1 MLTRLAIQGISIL
14 SDVSLE
20 LGPGLNV
27 LTGEPGSGKSL
38 LLSSLALLAG
48 QRANAELVRE
58 GALEARVEA
67 CFRVGDEER
76 RFERVLARKGR
87 SRATLDGRAL
97 PLTSLADGVRA
108 LLTVTA
114 QHAHVAL
121 ADPLLF
127 LRALDASCPEL
138 GAEYARVHAELV
150 SAQAVLSEAGELAR
164 RADREL
170 DSLRHDLGELERL
183 DGAWLEPELLRERL
197 AALRASEQVGMAC
210 AHLADTL
217 IEREPSVERELRGL
231 VAEFERIGHLS
242 RADQVREA
250 LLAALGAVADAARAA
265 ERLQGEVLEEPGE
278 LERLE
283 EQERLLGRLARR
295 YGCEAVHLRERT
307 RTLRTDLERLESAA
321 ELARE
326 SESTAESLR
335 GQALRL
341 ARELHVA
348 RKLRAAELERALELE
363 LHALGLGSARILLDL
378 RERSPERLDARGI
391 SSLSLLFAA
400 NIGEP
405 PGELAR
411 IASGGERSRVL
422 VALRC
427 AGVEAAAPTL
437 VLDEIDAGLG
447 GAALEAMAQRLSQAA
462 RGKQIVCVTHHAG
475 VAALADTHFQVR
487 KYVDGGRTQVEVR
500 ALSGEERVAELSRM
514 LAGGRAPGARPLA
527 RRLLEQAKLQAQ
539 PAA

>member
-1 MLTRLAIQGISIL
+1 
-14 SDVSLE
+14 
-20 LGPGLNV
+20 
-27 LTGEPGSGKSL
+27 
-38 LLSSLALLAG
+38 
-48 QRANAELVRE
+48 
-58 GALEARVEA
+58 
-67 CFRVGDEER
+67 
-76 RFERVLARKGR
+76 
-87 SRATLDGRAL
+87 
-97 PLTSLADGVRA
+97 
-108 LLTVTA
+108 
-114 QHAHVAL
+114 
-121 ADPLLF
+121 
-127 LRALDASCPEL
+127 
-138 GAEYARVHAELV
+138 
-150 SAQAVLSEAGELAR
+150 
-164 RADREL
+164 
-170 DSLRHDLGELERL
+170 
-183 DGAWLEPELLRERL
+183 
-197 AALRASEQVGMAC
+197 
-210 AHLADTL
+210 
-217 IEREPSVERELRGL
+217 
-231 VAEFERIGHLS
+231 
-242 RADQVREA
+242 
-250 LLAALGAVADAARAA
+250 
-265 ERLQGEVLEEPGE
+265 
-278 LERLE
+278 
-283 EQERLLGRLARR
+283 
-295 YGCEAVHLRERT
+295 
-307 RTLRTDLERLESAA
+307 
-321 ELARE
+321 
-326 SESTAESLR
+326 
-335 GQALRL
+335 
-341 ARELHVA
+341 VA

-447 GAALEAMAQRLSQAA
+447 GAALEAMAQRLSLAA